1 MLKRYSLILFAAV
14 AGLLALTARADY
26 LPKAERVTDTVYA
39 IVGPLGQ
46 RSVENDGLNANFGF
60 IITPKGVILID
71 SGASWLGAEK
81 LETVIRKVTDKP
93 VRWVINTGS
102 QDHRWLGNDF
112 FVGKGAEVI
121 ALSRTAATQA
131 EYATQHMQG
140 LTRFLGE
147 RIKGTNPLP
156 APKTLAAGSATLE
169 LGGETLMLAYT
180 DAHFPGDA
188 WVWLPKRRV
197 MFSGDLVYV
206 DRILGVL
213 PWSSV
218 KNGRKAF
225 RALAALQPMRI
236 VPGHGRVC
244 NLAQAQRE
252 TGDYYDFLADK
263 VGAAAKD
270 MEPMDATLDRY
281 ADLPAFKHLENYE
294 GLHRANMNRA
304 FTEFES
310 Q

>member
-1 MLKRYSLILFAAV
+1 MLKRHALILFAA
-14 AGLLALTARADY
+14 AASLLALSARADY
-26 LPKAERVTDTVYA
+26 QPRAEKVVDNVYA
-39 IVGPLGQ
+39 LIGPLGQ
-46 RSVENDGLNANFGF
+46 RSPENDGLNANFGF
-60 IITPKGVILID
+60 IVTPMGVILID
-71 SGASWLGAEK
+71 SGASRLGAEK
-81 LETVIRKVTDKP
+81 IAAAIGKVTDKS

-112 FVGKGAEVI
+112 FASKGAEII
-121 ALSRTAATQA
+121 AMQRTAATQA
-131 EYATQHMQG
+131 EYAAQHMQG
-140 LTRFLGE
+140 LARFLGE
-147 RIKGTNPLP
+147 RIQGTKPLP
-156 APKTLAAGSATLE
+156 ASQTLTGDAAILE

-188 WVWLPKRRV
+188 WVWLPGHSV
-197 MFSGDLVYV
+197 IFSGDLVFV
-206 DRILGVL
+206 DRLLGVL

-218 KNGRKAF
+218 KNSQKAF
-225 RALAALQPMRI
+225 HALVALQPTYI

-244 NLAQAQRE
+244 NLAQAQHDS
-252 TGDYYDFLADK
+252 GDYYDFLVGK
-263 VGAAAKD
+263 VGVAARE

-281 ADLPAFKHLENYE
+281 ADLPEFRGLENYD